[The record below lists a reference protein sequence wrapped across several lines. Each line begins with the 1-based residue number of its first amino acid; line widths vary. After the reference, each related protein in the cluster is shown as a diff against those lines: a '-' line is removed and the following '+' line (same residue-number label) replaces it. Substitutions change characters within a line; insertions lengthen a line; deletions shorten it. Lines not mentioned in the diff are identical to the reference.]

1 MKKKEHY
8 DIYSKF
14 DIDKHAEVFLNYLEV
29 VIDENGIVYYAV
41 PSHIIFLE
49 TLLKRRIGDVAFRSE
64 SMCQEAFLDY
74 SGWLCKQTKCIM
86 VWNNFYIGRPNF
98 RQLEVLKKLK
108 EKKYKTLPDVSL
120 YRGKFQQR

>member
-8 DIYSKF
+8 DVYSKF
-14 DIDKHAEVFLNYLEV
+14 DIDKHAEVFLNYLEII
-29 VIDENGIVYYAV
+29 IDENGIIYYAV
-41 PSHIIFLE
+41 PSHTIFLE
-49 TLLKRRIGDVAFRSE
+49 NLLKRRIGDIAFRSE

-74 SGWLCKQTKCIM
+74 SGWLCKQTKCLM

-108 EKKYKTLPDVSL
+108 ETKYKTLPDVSL
-120 YRGKFQQR
+120 YRGKLQQR